1 MTRSWTATELME
13 AVRAFQP
20 ACIVAAAAD
29 LNVFTALDG
38 RAMTALMLAAR
49 IGGHPRATTILL
61 DALAALEL
69 LKKDRDVYILP
80 RAVAEL
86 LSEKSPVNILPGVRH
101 QANCL
106 RRWVQL
112 AHVVQTGK
120 PAERTP
126 SVRGAEAD
134 CEAFIGAMNTFNV
147 ATAPGVVAR
156 LEPLRFQRLL
166 DIGGASGTWTIAF
179 LLAAP
184 NATAVLFDLPEVI
197 PLAEKRLTAAHLIDR
212 VTLVPGD
219 YNFDDLP
226 GGGDLAWLSAVA
238 HQNSREQNLALFAKI
253 HAALAPGGAL
263 VIRDVVV
270 ETSRTRPPMG
280 ALFAVNMLVG
290 TEAGNSYT
298 FDEYRDD
305 LTRCGFSD
313 IEFLYQDEG
322 MNSLIRAEKA

>member
-1 MTRSWTATELME
+1 MAKSWTAAELME

-20 ACIVAAAAD
+20 ACVITAAAD

-38 RAMTALMLAAR
+38 QPMTVLMLAAR

-61 DALAALEL
+61 DALVALEL
-69 LKKDRDVYILP
+69 LEKDRDAYAVP
-80 RAVAEL
+80 RRVAEL

-112 AHVVQTGK
+112 AQVVQKGE
-120 PAERTP
+120 PAERRP
-126 SVRGAEAD
+126 SVRGPQAD

-147 ATAPGVVAR
+147 ATAPSVVAR

-179 LLAAP
+179 LLAVP
-184 NATAVLFDLPEVI
+184 EATAVLFDLPEVI

-219 YNFDDLP
+219 YNFDEMP
-226 GGGDLAWLSAVA
+226 SGADLAWLSAVA
-238 HQNSREQNLALFAKI
+238 HQNSREQNRALFAKV
-253 HAALAPGGAL
+253 HAALAAEGSL
-263 VIRDVVV
+263 VIRDIVM
-270 ETSRTRPPMG
+270 ETSRTRPALG
-280 ALFAVNMLVG
+280 AMFAVNMLVG
-290 TEAGNSYT
+290 TEGGNSYT

-305 LTRCGFSD
+305 LIRSGFAE
-313 IEFLYQDEG
+313 IELLYQDEG
-322 MNSLIRAEKA
+322 MSSLIRAKRS